1 MLADYIMLSPF
12 LSNIP
17 VRGAVNVLALA
28 LGLHVVGLG
37 LATDS
42 RGMDYINDPIDEFD
56 HRFLS
61 FSRRLAMIPYFPH

>member
-28 LGLHVVGLG
+28 LGPSRSWFGPDNRWWRYGLH
-37 LATDS
+37 
-42 RGMDYINDPIDEFD
+42 
-56 HRFLS
+56 
-61 FSRRLAMIPYFPH
+61 